1 MNMDKQYYTQVREEN
16 QGIDKKIEEI
26 QKKCI
31 EYLKKY
37 PCIQRKRVVKEEQ
50 YLLTAMIRYIFG
62 KLSFRRLS
70 DFMAQKHGIVMS
82 DTAWKKQFKKCAGW
96 FLKIAKEV
104 FSEEVSQQP
113 NGRTILN
120 YAKVYAI
127 DATELPQEG
136 KTNTNIRIHTAYSLT
151 RNCVSE
157 TVLSDNHTAEK
168 VSHFSIEKGALYVTD
183 RGYGRTTQF
192 AALMDAGA
200 DFIIRITPS
209 HVKLY
214 TDETC
219 NVRVDFA
226 SLLKN
231 SSDKCFSRCFWFRTR
246 GKKVYPLRITVSK
259 IPDERIEA
267 AEKRVRSKAVK
278 SQRKLSENTILFSHW
293 ILLASSL
300 PTAIKGRDL
309 LHVYQLRWQI
319 ELFFKRCKSLL
330 EFHKLRKSSTEYLFA
345 AASDFLAVVYLVSS
359 LAIQISY
366 FLSFPSLFH
375 SFSLALHSLFFA

>member
-136 KTNTNIRIHTAYSLT
+136 KTNTNIRIHTSYSLT

-157 TVLSDNHTAEK
+157 TVL
-168 VSHFSIEKGALYVTD
+168 G
-183 RGYGRTTQF
+183 
-192 AALMDAGA
+192 
-200 DFIIRITPS
+200 TP
-209 HVKLY
+209 
-214 TDETC
+214 
-219 NVRVDFA
+219 
-226 SLLKN
+226 
-231 SSDKCFSRCFWFRTR
+231 
-246 GKKVYPLRITVSK
+246 
-259 IPDERIEA
+259 
-267 AEKRVRSKAVK
+267 
-278 SQRKLSENTILFSHW
+278 
-293 ILLASSL
+293 
-300 PTAIKGRDL
+300 
-309 LHVYQLRWQI
+309 
-319 ELFFKRCKSLL
+319 
-330 EFHKLRKSSTEYLFA
+330 
-345 AASDFLAVVYLVSS
+345 
-359 LAIQISY
+359 
-366 FLSFPSLFH
+366 
-375 SFSLALHSLFFA
+375 